1 MTSLKL
7 IGAVA
12 IAASALAGPA
22 MGQASITNPAACE
35 SMFAS
40 ANCLNAGA
48 GSPYATSRQQR
59 QYQRAAYRNPNRYND
74 VNRTNS
80 GFWPAA
86 TAGAVAGAAVGTAAA
101 VAAAPFSG
109 WGNSYAYDNS
119 GGYGNYNRGEMGWY
133 GNWDTY
139 AARNGIVCRPGT
151 WYKGADGLQH
161 ICQ

>member
-7 IGAVA
+7 IGAA
-12 IAASALAGPA
+12 ALAASALASPA
-22 MGQASITNPAACE
+22 MGQASISNPGACE

-59 QYQRAAYRNPNRYND
+59 QYRHTAARN
-74 VNRTNS
+74 VNNGYKPS
-80 GFWPAA
+80 DGFWPVA

-101 VAAAPFSG
+101 VASAPFQG
-109 WGNSYAYDNS
+109 WGNSYAYDTS
-119 GGYGNYNRGEMGWY
+119 GGGYNGNLGEMGWY

-151 WYKGADGLQH
+151 WVKGDDGRRH

>member
-1 MTSLKL
+1 MTMKL
-7 IGAVA
+7 IGAA
-12 IAASALAGPA
+12 ALAASALASPA

-59 QYQRAAYRNPNRYND
+59 QYRRAARYDEPNR
-74 VNRTNS
+74 VNS
-80 GFWPAA
+80 GFWPVDA
-86 TAGAVAGAAVGTAAA
+86 AGAVAGAAVGTAAA
-101 VAAAPFSG
+101 VASAPFRS
-109 WGNSYAYDNS
+109 WDNSYAYS
-119 GGYGNYNRGEMGWY
+119 GGSYDRGGMGWY

-151 WYKGADGLQH
+151 WFKGADGQRH

>member
-12 IAASALAGPA
+12 IAAAALAGPA

-35 SMFAS
+35 SMFAN

-59 QYQRAAYRNPNRYND
+59 QYQRTAYRDQNRNTVTRQD
-74 VNRTNS
+74 S

-101 VAAAPFSG
+101 VATAPFRG
-109 WGNSYAYDNS
+109 WDNSYAYDTS
-119 GGYGNYNRGEMGWY
+119 GGYGGRGEMGWY

-151 WYKGADGLQH
+151 WYKGADGLRH

>member
-48 GSPYATSRQQR
+48 GSPYATSRQER
-59 QYQRAAYRNPNRYND
+59 QYRRTAYRDPNRYND
-74 VNRTNS
+74 VNRTDN

-101 VAAAPFSG
+101 VASAPFRG
-109 WGNSYAYDNS
+109 WDNAY
-119 GGYGNYNRGEMGWY
+119 
-133 GNWDTY
+133 
-139 AARNGIVCRPGT
+139 
-151 WYKGADGLQH
+151 
-161 ICQ
+161 

>member
-7 IGAVA
+7 IGAAA
-12 IAASALAGPA
+12 IAASALASPA
-22 MGQASITNPAACE
+22 LGQTSISNPDACQ
-35 SMFAS
+35 SMFPS
-40 ANCLNAGA
+40 ANCMNAGA

-59 QYQRAAYRNPNRYND
+59 QYRRTAYRQPNRYND
-74 VNRTNS
+74 AYRTNS
-80 GFWPAA
+80 GFWPVN

-101 VAAAPFSG
+101 VATAPFRG
-109 WGNSYAYDNS
+109 WNNAYAYDTS
-119 GGYGNYNRGEMGWY
+119 GGYNRGEMGWY

-151 WYKGADGLQH
+151 WFKGSDGQRH

>member
-7 IGAVA
+7 IGAAA
-12 IAASALAGPA
+12 IAACALASPA
-22 MGQASITNPAACE
+22 LGQASISNPAACQ

-59 QYQRAAYRNPNRYND
+59 QYRHTAYRQSNRND
-74 VNRTNS
+74 S
-80 GFWPAA
+80 SAGPLG

-101 VAAAPFSG
+101 VASAPFGG

-119 GGYGNYNRGEMGWY
+119 GGYNGGYDHGEMGWY

-139 AARNGIVCRPGT
+139 AARNGIVCRPGS
-151 WYKGADGLQH
+151 WVKGEDGRQH

>member
-12 IAASALAGPA
+12 IAASALASPA
-22 MGQASITNPAACE
+22 LGQASFSNPDACQSE
-35 SMFAS
+35 FPG
-40 ANCLNAGA
+40 ANCMNAGP

-59 QYQRAAYRNPNRYND
+59 HYRRTAYRQPNRYNGAY
-74 VNRTNS
+74 RSNS
-80 GFWPAA
+80 GFWPVD

-101 VAAAPFSG
+101 IATAPFSG
-109 WGNSYAYDNS
+109 WNNSYAYDTS

-133 GNWDTY
+133 GDWNTY

-151 WYKGADGLQH
+151 WFKGPDGRQH

>member
-7 IGAVA
+7 LGLAAIVA
-12 IAASALAGPA
+12 STLATPA
-22 MGQASITNPAACE
+22 FAQTTVDNSGRCTGLFQDPNCQNLAPGNP
-35 SMFAS
+35 
-40 ANCLNAGA
+40 
-48 GSPYATSRQQR
+48 TTDR
-59 QYQRAAYRNPNRYND
+59 AYRRRHMARGQLNPDDETR
-74 VNRTNS
+74 S
-80 GFWPAA
+80 GFWPVD

-101 VAAAPFSG
+101 VASAPFRG
-109 WGNSYAYDNS
+109 WDNSYAYDNS
-119 GGYGNYNRGEMGWY
+119 GEYAGGRSEMGWY

>member
-7 IGAVA
+7 IGAAA
-12 IAASALAGPA
+12 IAACALAGPA
-22 MGQASITNPAACE
+22 MGQSAITNPAACE

-40 ANCLNAGA
+40 ANCLNTGA

-59 QYQRAAYRNPNRYND
+59 QNRNAAYRQQNRND
-74 VNRTNS
+74 S
-80 GFWPAA
+80 GFWPVD

-101 VAAAPFSG
+101 VASAPFQG
-109 WGNSYAYDNS
+109 WGNSYAYDTS
-119 GGYGNYNRGEMGWY
+119 GGYSGRYGEMGWY

-151 WYKGADGLQH
+151 WIKGEDGRRH

>member
-22 MGQASITNPAACE
+22 MGQSAITNPAACE

-40 ANCLNAGA
+40 ANCLNTGA
-48 GSPYATSRQQR
+48 GSPYATSRQER
-59 QYQRAAYRNPNRYND
+59 QNRRMAYRQQNRYD
-74 VNRTNS
+74 S
-80 GFWPAA
+80 GFWPVN

-101 VAAAPFSG
+101 VAAAPFRG
-109 WGNSYAYDNS
+109 WSNSYAYDTS
-119 GGYGNYNRGEMGWY
+119 GGYGGGYNRGQTGWY

>member
-7 IGAVA
+7 IGAAA
-12 IAASALAGPA
+12 IAASTLAGPA
-22 MGQASITNPAACE
+22 MGQSSITNPAACE

-48 GSPYATSRQQR
+48 GSPYATSRQER
-59 QYQRAAYRNPNRYND
+59 QYRRTAYRQQNRND
-74 VNRTNS
+74 S
-80 GFWPAA
+80 GFWPVD

-101 VAAAPFSG
+101 VATAPFRG
-109 WGNSYAYDNS
+109 WGNSYAYDTS
-119 GGYGNYNRGEMGWY
+119 GGYNGNYNRGEMGWY

-151 WYKGADGLQH
+151 WVKGEDGRRH